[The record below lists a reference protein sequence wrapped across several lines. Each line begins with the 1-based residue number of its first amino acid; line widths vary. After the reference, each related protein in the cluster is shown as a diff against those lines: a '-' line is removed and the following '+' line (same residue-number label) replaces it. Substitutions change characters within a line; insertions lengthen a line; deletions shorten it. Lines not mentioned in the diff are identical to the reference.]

1 MAKSTIADTLNR
13 MANAQSGRSVASRL
27 RDIFPDIER
36 ALEAGVSRTAILKAL
51 EDDGLAITM
60 KTFESALYRIR
71 RSTKISEANTG
82 IAGSSESRSAS
93 QKLTTS
99 QQPEGKPHPFA
110 GLGGNGRDSNAVH
123 HSVPDKD
130 RIYGRK

>member
-13 MANAQSGRSVASRL
+13 MANAQNGRSVASRL

-60 KTFESALYRIR
+60 KTFESALYR
-71 RSTKISEANTG
+71 
-82 IAGSSESRSAS
+82 
-93 QKLTTS
+93 
-99 QQPEGKPHPFA
+99 
-110 GLGGNGRDSNAVH
+110 
-123 HSVPDKD
+123 
-130 RIYGRK
+130 